1 MPRRHR
7 TSVHPSGCC
16 ATQHNPVL
24 PCSRGFHTCAGEICT
39 STGKSTAK
47 IRSNNNNNKKINENF
62 HQWKMNKLCPPTVK
76 YPAAVN
82 KDDTSQLLLQLGG
95 AVGLSKG
102 VTGSVQELSLKHG

>member
-1 MPRRHR
+1 
-7 TSVHPSGCC
+7 
-16 ATQHNPVL
+16 
-24 PCSRGFHTCAGEICT
+24 
-39 STGKSTAK
+39 
-47 IRSNNNNNKKINENF
+47 
-62 HQWKMNKLCPPTVK
+62 MNKLCPPTVK